1 MAIKIEKK
9 IVGYQVHTDGGK
21 EVTPAPVAEV
31 DQGPQPVEMNEGIAR
46 PDFLLGSTYKI
57 KTPDNVSA
65 HALYITINDIILN
78 EDTDH
83 EVRRPYEVFINSKSM
98 EHYQW
103 VIALTRVISA
113 VFRKGGDVTFL
124 VEELSSVYDPN
135 GGYYKKGGVFMPSL
149 VAEIGAVI
157 EKHMKSIGLIE
168 SEDMSE
174 STKKIL
180 AEKRAEFEKV
190 SEPAKQEEVAEQ
202 EASPFPDTAQLCK
215 KCSTKAVIIMDGCAT
230 CLNCGDSKCG

>member
-9 IVGYQVHTDGGK
+9 IVGYTVKKD
-21 EVTPAPVAEV
+21 EVNAEAAAEPVNR
-31 DQGPQPVEMNEGIAR
+31 PIEMNENIER
-46 PDFLLGSTYKI
+46 PDFLLGTTYKI
-57 KTPDNVSA
+57 KPPISE

-83 EVRRPYEVFINSKSM
+83 EVRRPYEVFLNSKSM
-98 EHYQW
+98 EHFQW
-103 VIALTRVISA
+103 VIALTRVLSA

-124 VEELSSVYDPN
+124 VEELISVYDPN

-157 EKHMKSIGLIE
+157 EKHMKAIGLIE
-168 SEDMSE
+168 SEEMSDL
-174 STKKIL
+174 TKRIL
-180 AEKRAEFEKV
+180 AEKRAAYEAKNNASANDGADAF
-190 SEPAKQEEVAEQ
+190 PANA
-202 EASPFPDTAQLCK
+202 TLCK
-215 KCSTKAVIIMDGCAT
+215 KCTTKAVIIMDGCQT